1 MATSP
6 KRQRPARTIA
16 IFAAVI
22 ALMYLLMA
30 VSGTWAPKL
39 GLDLRGGTTI
49 TLTARNSTGGG
60 SVSATSLELARQILQ
75 QRVDSLGVG
84 ESSVTTQGGNQI
96 IVSVPNVQ
104 KDQLVNM
111 VGQTAQLAF
120 RDVYDVQQVTPPSTS
135 PSASAS
141 PGASPSAGAS
151 SSANPSALPTD
162 PGLPAAAP
170 RARPTTPSGKKQSV
184 QQLLQWTPSQQD
196 TSDYAQWTCGDPF
209 PDVADQP
216 LFACDKTGTAKYLL
230 GPVIVS
236 GTEVSSASAGIP
248 QGAVAPAV
256 QLSFTSAGQSA
267 FTAAT
272 AVLASKSSPQNQ
284 FAIVLDGV
292 VISAPQVSYQI
303 NGGAQIDGN
312 FTQAEAN
319 DLANVL
325 KYGALPLTFDLSSV
339 ENVSATLGGE
349 QLRAGIIAGIIG
361 LLLVV
366 GYSFLYYRGL
376 GAIVVGSLAMAAVI
390 TYSAVVLLGQAVGF
404 ALNLPG
410 IAGAI
415 VAIGITA
422 DSFIVYFERIR
433 DEIRDGRTLR
443 TGIETGWHKARR
455 TIVVA
460 DSVSLLSAGVLFI
473 LAIGSVKGFA
483 FTLGLT
489 TLIDL
494 AIVFFFTKPI
504 MTLLGHTRFWGG
516 GHKWSGLEAEHMGV
530 SADSLLGRRARR
542 TSPKGA

>member
-1 MATSP
+1 MATSTR
-6 KRQRPARTIA
+6 RQRPARTIV

-22 ALMYLLMA
+22 ALMYVLMV
-30 VSGTWAPKL
+30 VSRSWAPKL

-49 TLTARNSTGGG
+49 TLTARNSIGGG
-60 SVSATSLELARQILQ
+60 SVSASSLELARQILQ

-111 VGQTAQLAF
+111 VGQTAQLNF
-120 RDVYDVQQVTPPSTS
+120 RDVYDVQQVTPSAN

-141 PGASPSAGAS
+141 PSPSAVAS
-151 SSANPSALPTD
+151 STPSASALPTN

-170 RARPTTPSGKKQSV
+170 SARPTAPSTKKQTV
-184 QQLLQWTPSQQD
+184 QQLLQWTPSSQD
-196 TSDYAQWTCGDPF
+196 TSDFSQWTCGDPF

-230 GPVIVS
+230 GPVVVS
-236 GTEVSSASAGIP
+236 GTQVSSASAGIP

-267 FTAAT
+267 FTSAT
-272 AVLASKSSPQNQ
+272 AVLATKSSPQNQ

-312 FTQAEAN
+312 FTQSEAN

-325 KYGALPLTFDLSSV
+325 KYGALPLSFDLSSV

-366 GYSFLYYRGL
+366 AYSFLYYRGL
-376 GAIVVGSLAMAAVI
+376 GMVVVGSLAVAAI
-390 TYSAVVLLGQAVGF
+390 IAYSSIVLLGQAVGF

-410 IAGAI
+410 IAGVI

-433 DEIRDGRTLR
+433 DEIREGRTLR
-443 TGIETGWHKARR
+443 TSIETGWVKARR

-460 DSVSLLSAGVLFI
+460 DSVSLLSAVVLFI
-473 LAIGSVKGFA
+473 LAIGSVRGFA

-494 AIVFFFTKPI
+494 AIVFFFTKPM
-504 MTLLGHTRFWGG
+504 MTVLGQTRFWGG

-530 SADSLLGRRARR
+530 SADALLGRRNRR

>member
-1 MATSP
+1 MATST
-6 KRQRPARTIA
+6 KRQRPGRTIA
-16 IFAAVI
+16 VFAAVI
-22 ALMYLLMA
+22 ALMYVLMGVA
-30 VSGTWAPKL
+30 HTWAPKL

-49 TLTARNSTGGG
+49 TLTARNSTGSG
-60 SVSATSLELARQILQ
+60 SVASSSLDLARQILQ

-104 KDQLVNM
+104 KDQLVSM
-111 VGQTAQLAF
+111 VGQTAKLAF

-135 PSASAS
+135 PSPSASPSPSSGASAS
-141 PGASPSAGAS
+141 G
-151 SSANPSALPTD
+151 LPTA
-162 PGLPAAAP
+162 PGLPPAAP
-170 RARPTTPSGKKQSV
+170 VARPTAPSSKKQTID
-184 QQLLQWTPSQQD
+184 QLLQWTPSTQD
-196 TSDYAQWTCGDPF
+196 QSDFAQWTCGDSF
-209 PDVADQP
+209 PDVSDQP
-216 LFACDKTGTAKYLL
+216 LFACDKTKTAKYLL
-230 GPVIVS
+230 GPIIVP

-272 AVLASKSSPQNQ
+272 KVLASKSSPQNQ
-284 FAIVLDGV
+284 FAIVLDGT

-312 FTQAEAN
+312 FTQVEAN

-325 KYGALPLTFDLSSV
+325 KYGALPLAFDLSSV

-349 QLRAGIIAGIIG
+349 QLRAGIIAGLIG

-376 GAIVVGSLAMAAVI
+376 GAVVVGSLAMAAI
-390 TYSAVVLLGQAVGF
+390 IAYSSIVLLGQAINF

-410 IAGAI
+410 IAGVI

-433 DEIRDGRTLR
+433 DEIREGRTLR
-443 TGIETGWHKARR
+443 TSIETGWEKARK

-460 DSVSLLSAGVLFI
+460 DSVSLLSAGVLFV

-494 AIVFFFTKPI
+494 AIVFFFTKPV
-504 MTLLGHTRFWGG
+504 MTLLGRTDFWGG

-530 SADSLLGRRARR
+530 SAESLLGRRVRR
-542 TSPKGA
+542 PTTKGA

>member
-1 MATSP
+1 MATST
-6 KRQRPARTIA
+6 KRQRPGRTIA
-16 IFAAVI
+16 VFAAVI
-22 ALMYLLMA
+22 ALMYVLMGVA
-30 VSGTWAPKL
+30 HTWAPKL

-49 TLTARNSTGGG
+49 TLTARNSTGSG
-60 SVSATSLELARQILQ
+60 SVASSSLDLARQILQ

-104 KDQLVNM
+104 KDQLVSM
-111 VGQTAQLAF
+111 VGQTAKLAF

-135 PSASAS
+135 PSPSASPSPSSGASAS
-141 PGASPSAGAS
+141 G
-151 SSANPSALPTD
+151 LPTA
-162 PGLPAAAP
+162 PGLPPAAP
-170 RARPTTPSGKKQSV
+170 IARPTAPSSKKQTID
-184 QQLLQWTPSQQD
+184 QLLQWTPSTQD
-196 TSDYAQWTCGDPF
+196 QSDFAQWTCGDSF
-209 PDVADQP
+209 PDVSDQP
-216 LFACDKTGTAKYLL
+216 LFACDKTKTAKYLL
-230 GPVIVS
+230 GPIIVP

-272 AVLASKSSPQNQ
+272 KVLASKSSPQNQ
-284 FAIVLDGV
+284 FAIVLDGT

-312 FTQAEAN
+312 FTQVEAN

-325 KYGALPLTFDLSSV
+325 KYGALPLAFDLSSV

-349 QLRAGIIAGIIG
+349 QLRAGIIAGLIG

-376 GAIVVGSLAMAAVI
+376 GAVVVGSLAMAAI
-390 TYSAVVLLGQAVGF
+390 IAYSSIVLLGQAINF

-410 IAGAI
+410 IAGVI

-433 DEIRDGRTLR
+433 DEIREGRTLR
-443 TGIETGWHKARR
+443 TSIETGWEKARK

-460 DSVSLLSAGVLFI
+460 DSVSLLSAGVLFV

-494 AIVFFFTKPI
+494 AIVFFFTKPV
-504 MTLLGHTRFWGG
+504 MTLLGRTDFWGG

-530 SADSLLGRRARR
+530 SAESLLGRRVRR
-542 TSPKGA
+542 PTTKGA

>member
-1 MATSP
+1 MATST
-6 KRQRPARTIA
+6 KRQRPGRTIA
-16 IFAAVI
+16 VFAAVI
-22 ALMYLLMA
+22 ALMYVLMGVA
-30 VSGTWAPKL
+30 HTWSPKL

-49 TLTARNSTGGG
+49 TLTARNSTGNG
-60 SVSATSLELARQILQ
+60 SVSASSLDLARQILQ

-104 KDQLVNM
+104 KDQLVSM
-111 VGQTAQLAF
+111 VGQTAKLAF

-135 PSASAS
+135 PSSSASPTPSSGASAS
-141 PGASPSAGAS
+141 T
-151 SSANPSALPTD
+151 LPTA
-162 PGLPAAAP
+162 PGLPPAAP
-170 RARPTTPSGKKQSV
+170 SARPTAPSTKKQTID
-184 QQLLQWTPSQQD
+184 QLLQWTPSTQD
-196 TSDYAQWTCGDPF
+196 QSDFAQWTCGDTF
-209 PDVADQP
+209 PDVSDQP
-216 LFACDKTGTAKYLL
+216 LFACDKTQTAKYLL
-230 GPVIVS
+230 GPIIVP

-272 AVLASKSSPQNQ
+272 KVLASKSSPQNQ
-284 FAIVLDGV
+284 FAIVLDGT

-312 FTQAEAN
+312 FTQAQAN
-319 DLANVL
+319 DLANIL
-325 KYGALPLTFDLSSV
+325 KYGALPLAFDLSSV
-339 ENVSATLGGE
+339 ENISATLGGE
-349 QLRAGIIAGIIG
+349 QLRAGIIAGLIG

-366 GYSFLYYRGL
+366 GYSFFYYRGL
-376 GAIVVGSLAMAAVI
+376 GAVVVGSLAVAAI
-390 TYSAVVLLGQAVGF
+390 IAYSSIVLLGQAINF

-410 IAGAI
+410 IAGVI

-433 DEIRDGRTLR
+433 DEIREGRTLR
-443 TGIETGWHKARR
+443 TSIETGWEKARK

-460 DSVSLLSAGVLFI
+460 DSVSLLSAGVLFV

-494 AIVFFFTKPI
+494 AIVFFFTKPV
-504 MTLLGHTRFWGG
+504 MTLLGHTDFFGG
-516 GHKWSGLEAEHMGV
+516 GHKWSGLEPEHMGV
-530 SADSLLGRRARR
+530 SAESLLGRRVRR
-542 TSPKGA
+542 TTTKGA